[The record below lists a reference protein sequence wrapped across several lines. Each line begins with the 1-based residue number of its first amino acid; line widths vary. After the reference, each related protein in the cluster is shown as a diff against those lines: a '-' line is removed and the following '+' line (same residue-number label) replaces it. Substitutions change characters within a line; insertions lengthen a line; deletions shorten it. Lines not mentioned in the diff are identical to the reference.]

1 MMAWQSIYNV
11 HNNYYFLKHL
21 SKLLN
26 DRLVG
31 YTLVSCF
38 SQNKDELIFEF
49 NNSLNSFFVKAS
61 LQSTFSCLSFPSNF
75 SRAKK
80 NSIDLF
86 SLALMRK
93 VILVKQFQ
101 NERSFAVELEN
112 ELSIVFKMHGNR
124 ANIIVFDGLAVK
136 EIFRHHLTTDL
147 QIRYNEL
154 DREINWSK
162 EYFIVNRDSLEKT
175 YFTFGK
181 VLWNYLYQ
189 QNFKNERS
197 EIQWQLINQLI
208 QQLEQ
213 PTYSIEKDY
222 HRTWL
227 SLLPSSNSI
236 KQFKNPIEAVTEFF
250 YSYTTTHTFDVEK
263 TRVINQLKAQEAGA
277 KKYVQKNQQKLHEL
291 TTVNHYQ
298 AWGDLIMAN
307 MHTITQGMGS
317 VVLENFYNNNE
328 PLEIKLN
335 REWNAQKNAEVFYRK
350 SKNQQIE
357 INKLKETIAA
367 KEKEIEKV
375 STQLSAIEDEA
386 ELKGLRKKIGES
398 EVVSMKA
405 KAAPS
410 LPYHEFEYKSFKILV
425 GRNAEANDQLTFK
438 HSFKDDLWLHA
449 KDVAGS
455 HVLIKHQSG
464 KNFPKDVIER
474 AAELA
479 AYNSKRKTD
488 SLCPVSYTPKKFI
501 RKRKGDPA
509 GAVVVEK
516 ENVIMVVPKL

>member
-1 MMAWQSIYNV
+1 MQKV
-11 HNNYYFLKHL
+11 
-21 SKLLN
+21 
-26 DRLVG
+26 
-31 YTLVSCF
+31 
-38 SQNKDELIFEF
+38 
-49 NNSLNSFFVKAS
+49 NSV
-61 LQSTFSCLSFPSNF
+61 
-75 SRAKK
+75 R
-80 NSIDLF
+80 
-86 SLALMRK
+86 
-93 VILVKQFQ
+93 QFH
-101 NERSFAVELEN
+101 NERSFAIELEN
-112 ELSIVFKMHGNR
+112 ELSIVFKMHGTR
-124 ANIIVFDGLAVK
+124 ANIVVFEGLTVK
-136 EIFRHHLTTDL
+136 EIFRNHLITDL
-147 QIRYNEL
+147 DLLYNEL

-162 EYFIVNRDSLEKT
+162 ESFLANNNNLLKT

-181 VLWNYLYQ
+181 VLWNYLDQ
-189 QNFKNERS
+189 LNFKNETS
-197 EIQWQLINQLI
+197 EKQWQLINQLV

-213 PTYSIEKDY
+213 PLYSIEKDD
-222 HRTWL
+222 HHVWL
-227 SLLPSSNSI
+227 SLVPSAHPI

-250 YSYTTTHTFDVEK
+250 YSYTTTHTFDEEK
-263 TRVINQLKAQEAGA
+263 EKVIGQLKVQVAGA
-277 KKYVQKNQQKLHEL
+277 KKYIQKNQQKLHEL

-307 MHTITQGMGS
+307 MHTITQGMGT
-317 VVLENFYNNNE
+317 VVLQNFYNNYE
-328 PLEIKLN
+328 PIEIKLN
-335 REWNAQKNAEVFYRK
+335 KEWNAQKNAEVFYRK

-367 KEKEIEKV
+367 KEKEVEKTT
-375 STQLSAIEDEA
+375 SQIIAIENEA

-398 EVVSMKA
+398 EAVSA
-405 KAAPS
+405 KIKTTPS
-410 LPYHEFEYKSFKILV
+410 LPYHEFECKGFKILV

-455 HVLIKHQSG
+455 HVLIKYQSG

-488 SLCPVSYTPKKFI
+488 SLCPVSYTPKKFV